1 MDKEI
6 LKSGKALYVDL
17 APITSSWKLF
27 QAVVMAFKKNGIN
40 LKVDLDTEINFR
52 DIFLKNAGECL
63 NGLMDIVVSDTVI
76 ETVLDCAAK
85 CLYEAGGVKHKITLD
100 TFEKEDFRADFFEVM
115 YKIAI
120 RNLRPFFPQLP
131 TE

>member
-6 LKSGKALYVDL
+6 LKSGKALYIDL

-76 ETVLDCAAK
+76 ETVLDCGAK